1 MTQAMT
7 QASTEFED
15 EYELEEEYEDEAF
28 LGGIAKIAGSLLGEE
43 EYEFEDELEGEFED
57 EFEMELESEFEDE
70 LEGEDEYEG
79 EFEDEYE
86 GELES
91 EYEGEF
97 EDEYEGEFEDEYEDE
112 AFLGGLAKIAGSFL
126 GEEEG
131 EFEAESE
138 EEFFFKR
145 VGRALRKVPWRK
157 VIKFAAPK
165 LATVFGG
172 PAAGML
178 AKAVTSQLEGEF
190 EDELEGELEEM
201 ATAPVSGSQAEAEY
215 LAARATATESEAEAE
230 SFVGSAASLA
240 ISPRERQE
248 LERLLP
254 SLLRGASVLTQVLHR
269 SPGAR
274 QGLRLMPGIVGSTAG
289 TLARLQ
295 ASGRQLTP
303 ADVGAVL
310 GASANRVMTDPRWQ
324 RAAARRHA
332 RGLAHMHRRRRGGRH
347 YPRGYRRYS
356 RTGALRPRPGYRGRA
371 VVRRTRPITVRRRPT
386 SVRTVGAGTRVG
398 RPRPGVVRVVT
409 PVRVP
414 ARGGRPARTI
424 KVVSDVKV
432 PRGAV
437 PSGRPVP
444 VTAKKRR

>member
-1 MTQAMT
+1 MT

-43 EYEFEDELEGEFED
+43 EYEFEDE
-57 EFEMELESEFEDE
+57 
-70 LEGEDEYEG
+70 
-79 EFEDEYE
+79 
-86 GELES
+86 
-91 EYEGEF
+91 
-97 EDEYEGEFEDEYEDE
+97 
-112 AFLGGLAKIAGSFL
+112 
-126 GEEEG
+126 
-131 EFEAESE
+131 SE
-138 EEFFFKR
+138 EEYFFKKI
-145 VGRALRKVPWRK
+145 GRALRKVPFRK
-157 VIKFAAPK
+157 IIKFAAPK

-201 ATAPVSGSQAEAEY
+201 ATAPVTSAQAEAEY

-230 SFVGSAASLA
+230 SFIGSAVSLS

-248 LERLLP
+248 LEQLLP

-269 SPGAR
+269 NRSSR
-274 QGLRLMPGIVGSTAG
+274 QGLRLVPGIVGSTAS

-295 ASGRQLTP
+295 SSGRRLTP
-303 ADVGAVL
+303 ADVGTVL
-310 GASANRVMTDPRWQ
+310 GASADRVMTDPRWQ
-324 RAAARRHA
+324 RSVARRHA
-332 RGLAHMHRRRRGGRH
+332 RGLAHVHRRRRHGHRH
-347 YPRGYRRYS
+347 PRGYR
-356 RTGALRPRPGYRGRA
+356 GRPRPGYRRTTT
-371 VVRRTRPITVRRRPT
+371 VRRRPVTVRRRPT
-386 SVRTVGAGTRVG
+386 NVRTVRAGTRVG

-414 ARGGRPARTI
+414 ARNGRPARTI

>member
-1 MTQAMT
+1 MTQAHTEFEDELEM
-7 QASTEFED
+7 EFED
-15 EYELEEEYEDEAF
+15 EYEYEDESF
-28 LGGIAKIAGSLLGEE
+28 LGPLASIAGSLLGEE
-43 EYEFEDELEGEFED
+43 EYEFEDEMEGEFED
-57 EFEMELESEFEDE
+57 EFEDELESEFEDE
-70 LEGEDEYEG
+70 YEDEYEG

-86 GELES
+86 E
-91 EYEGEF
+91 EGE
-97 EDEYEGEFEDEYEDE
+97 GEEEYEDE
-112 AFLGGLAKIAGSFL
+112 AFLGAIGSIASSLL
-126 GEEEG
+126 GEEEY
-131 EFEAESE
+131 EDEAESE
-138 EEFFFKR
+138 EEYFFKKI
-145 VGRALRKVPWRK
+145 GRALRKVPWRK

-201 ATAPVSGSQAEAEY
+201 ASAPVSTSQSEAEY
-215 LAARATATESEAEAE
+215 LAARATATESESEAE
-230 SFVGSAASLA
+230 SFIGSAVSLA
-240 ISPRERQE
+240 ITPRERQE
-248 LERLLP
+248 LEQLLP

-269 SPGAR
+269 NRSSR
-274 QGLRLMPGIVGSTAG
+274 QGLRLVPGIVGSTAG

-295 ASGRQLTP
+295 AAGRRLTP
-303 ADVGAVL
+303 ADVGTVL
-310 GASANRVMTDPRWQ
+310 AASANRVMTDPRWQ
-324 RAAARRHA
+324 HAVARRHA
-332 RGLAHMHRRRRGGRH
+332 RGLAHVHRRHHGHRHGHRHPRRYRS
-347 YPRGYRRYS
+347 YRGYTR
-356 RTGALRPRPGYRGRA
+356 RPGYARSSVARRGRPA
-371 VVRRTRPITVRRRPT
+371 TTIRRRPVA
-386 SVRTVGAGTRVG
+386 VRTVRPGARIG

>member
-1 MTQAMT
+1 MTQAH
-7 QASTEFED
+7 TEFED
-15 EYELEEEYEDEAF
+15 ELEMEYEDEYEDEAF
-28 LGGIAKIAGSLLGEE
+28 LGPLAKIAGSLLGEE
-43 EYEFEDELEGEFED
+43 EYEDEYEMEEELEGEFED

-70 LEGEDEYEG
+70 DEGEEEYELEDEYEG
-79 EFEDEYE
+79 EDE
-86 GELES
+86 
-91 EYEGEF
+91 F
-97 EDEYEGEFEDEYEDE
+97 EDE
-112 AFLGGLAKIAGSFL
+112 AFLGGLASIASSLL
-126 GEEEG
+126 GEG
-131 EFEAESE
+131 EDEYEDEAESE
-138 EEFFFKR
+138 EEYFFKNI
-145 VGRALRKVPWRK
+145 GRALRKVPWRK

-201 ATAPVSGSQAEAEY
+201 ATAPVSSSQSEAEY

-230 SFVGSAASLA
+230 SFIGSAVSLA
-240 ISPRERQE
+240 ITPRERQE
-248 LERLLP
+248 LEQLLP

-269 SPGAR
+269 NRSTR
-274 QGLRLMPGIVGSTAG
+274 QGLRLLPGIVGSTAG

-303 ADVGAVL
+303 ADVGSVL

-324 RAAARRHA
+324 HAVARRHA
-332 RGLAHMHRRRRGGRH
+332 RGLAHVHRRHHGHRHGHRHPRRYRSYRGYTRGPGYARSSVARRG
-347 YPRGYRRYS
+347 
-356 RTGALRPRPGYRGRA
+356 RPA
-371 VVRRTRPITVRRRPT
+371 TTIRRRPVA
-386 SVRTVGAGTRVG
+386 VRTVRPGARIG

>member
-1 MTQAMT
+1 MT

-15 EYELEEEYEDEAF
+15 ELEMEDEYEDEAF

-70 LEGEDEYEG
+70 YEGEYEYEMEDEYEDEY

-86 GELES
+86 L
-91 EYEGEF
+91 
-97 EDEYEGEFEDEYEDE
+97 EDEYEDE
-112 AFLGGLAKIAGSFL
+112 AFFGGLAKIAGSLL
-126 GEEEG
+126 GEEEY
-131 EFEAESE
+131 EDEYEAESE

-145 VGRALRKVPWRK
+145 IGKAFRRNLPMLKKIAKIAGPM
-157 VIKFAAPK
+157 I
-165 LATVFGG
+165 ATAVGG

-201 ATAPVSGSQAEAEY
+201 ATAPVSSSQAEAEY
-215 LAARATATESEAEAE
+215 LAARAASTESESEAE
-230 SFVGSAASLA
+230 SFVGSAVAMT
-240 ISPRERQE
+240 ISPRERRE

-254 SLLRGASVLTQVLHR
+254 NLLRGASALTKILHR
-269 SPGAR
+269 NPASR
-274 QGLRLMPGIVGSTAG
+274 QGVRLVPGIVGSTAG
-289 TLARLQ
+289 TLAQLQ
-295 ASGRQLTP
+295 ASGHRLTP
-303 ADVGAVL
+303 ADVGAVMA
-310 GASANRVMTDPRWQ
+310 GSAQRVLADPRWQ
-324 RAAARRHA
+324 RAVARRHA
-332 RGLAHMHRRRRGGRH
+332 RGLAHVHRRRRHGHR
-347 YPRGYRRYS
+347 PRGYRRGVA
-356 RTGALRPRPGYRGRA
+356 RTGYRRPGYKPGRV
-371 VVRRTRPITVRRRPT
+371 VVRRGGRPVTVRRRPT
-386 SVRTVGAGTRVG
+386 NVRTVRAGTRVG

-414 ARGGRPARTI
+414 ARGGKPARI
-424 KVVSDVKV
+424 VKVVSDVKV

-444 VTAKKRR
+444 LTAKKRR